1 MRFSQYILESN
12 GNFVLNEKLGNL
24 NASNDPKY
32 TFLLKAALK
41 NKNLRGLAGPNSKIV
56 TLTGKGRP
64 QFIKDLRDVQ
74 KKMGDPQL
82 VFLTTEYKVT
92 LIKNNDD
99 GKWDDSSRSYIPNP
113 VSAHLATTDIF
124 ISNINTWDLRNGPV
138 LPKADVE
145 SMVTS
150 AKGNLVIRRLKN
162 SLDGAA
168 LDDDTDYH
176 AVVIL
181 PDPDNFTK
189 NQQRTKNYYKTD
201 KYEVG
206 SSGTTR
212 FMSDAKYDA
221 GEIRR
226 NREKERIG
234 YEMEWMTIEKAREL
248 IFDGNTTVK
257 IDGVTYKK
265 YPYRDDL
272 GCTFTK
278 NSDLKL
284 IELYD
289 DVNYKQLMLVYNF
302 ITKKIT
308 IKNKW

>member
-12 GNFVLNEKLGNL
+12 GDFVLNEKLGNL

-41 NKNLRGLAGPNSKIV
+41 NKNLRGLTGPNSKIV

-74 KKMGDPQL
+74 KKIGDPQL

-99 GKWDDSSRSYIPNP
+99 GKWDDSSSSYIPNP

-124 ISNINTWDLRNGPV
+124 IANINTWDLRNGPV
-138 LPKADVE
+138 LPKTDVD

-162 SLDGAA
+162 SLDRAA

-181 PDPDNFTK
+181 PDPDNFAK
-189 NQQRTKNYYKTD
+189 NQQRTENYYKTD

-212 FMSDAKYDA
+212 FMRDAKYDA
-221 GEIRR
+221 DKIRR

-234 YEMEWMTIEKAREL
+234 YEMEWMTTEKAREL
-248 IFDGNTTVK
+248 IFDSNTTIN

-265 YPYRDDL
+265 DPAIDEQQCMLTKDGRLKMINLYNIETYKD
-272 GCTFTK
+272 FT
-278 NSDLKL
+278 
-284 IELYD
+284 
-289 DVNYKQLMLVYNF
+289 LVYNF
-302 ITKKIT
+302 RTKKFT
-308 IKNKW
+308 IENRW

>member
-12 GNFVLNEKLGNL
+12 GDFVLNEKLGNL

-41 NKNLRGLAGPNSKIV
+41 NKNLRGLTGPNSKIV

-74 KKMGDPQL
+74 KKIGDPQL

-99 GKWDDSSRSYIPNP
+99 GKWDDSSSSYIPNP

-124 ISNINTWDLRNGPV
+124 IANINTWDLRNGPV
-138 LPKADVE
+138 LPKTDVE

-162 SLDGAA
+162 SLDRAA

-181 PDPDNFTK
+181 PDPDNFAK
-189 NQQRTKNYYKTD
+189 NQQRTENYYKTD

-212 FMSDAKYDA
+212 FMRDAKYDA
-221 GEIRR
+221 DKIRR

-234 YEMEWMTIEKAREL
+234 YEMEWMTTEKAREL
-248 IFDGNTTVK
+248 IFDSNTTIN

-265 YPYRDDL
+265 DPAIDEQQCMLTKDGRLKMINLYNIETYKD
-272 GCTFTK
+272 FT
-278 NSDLKL
+278 
-284 IELYD
+284 
-289 DVNYKQLMLVYNF
+289 LVYNF
-302 ITKKIT
+302 RTKKFT
-308 IKNKW
+308 IENRW